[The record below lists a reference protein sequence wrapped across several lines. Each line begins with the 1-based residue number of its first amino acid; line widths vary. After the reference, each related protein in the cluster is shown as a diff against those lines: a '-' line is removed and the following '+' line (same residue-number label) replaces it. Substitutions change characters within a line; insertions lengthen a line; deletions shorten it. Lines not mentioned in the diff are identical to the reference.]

1 MRIRF
6 TKRRYYNTRFRN
18 PGEVVEV
25 SERFARAFLRTGAAV
40 PAPNQ
45 PETPV
50 LVAEPVEAP
59 QAPSVEPKFTRRK
72 KVNRA
77 PAPEPEENL
86 VAADPHPTQ
95 LELFPCTEEELPEDL
110 PEEEDE

>member
-50 LVAEPVEAP
+50 VVKPVEAP
-59 QAPSVEPKFTRRK
+59 QVTSVEPKFTRRRK
-72 KVNRA
+72 KVNRV
-77 PAPEPEENL
+77 PAPEPEGNL
-86 VAADPHPTQ
+86 VVADPPSTQ